1 MSGTFFKTV
10 GLPFLV
16 LVIQEVTLGRYINL
30 FPFRTIIEQRSID
43 TELYKSSFSF
53 SGPKVWNAL
62 PNEIKTSKTVFE
74 FKNSYKLLIF

>member
-53 SGPKVWNAL
+53 SGPKVWRERERDVNG
-62 PNEIKTSKTVFE
+62 
-74 FKNSYKLLIF
+74 